1 MQPARRPLPAPKK
14 LTPAPAPAPRPA
26 LVRRAPPRPAAS
38 VAPPPQSFRAETPVF
53 DFDDVLGSSM
63 FDSLA
68 KVRALPA
75 QPGLTA
81 LALTSLAEARGYTRD
96 ELLAL
101 AEVGYHYLFSGG
113 HRIALTIFEGLS
125 VIAPTE
131 AYFVLA
137 LGLCY
142 DRLDRLLDARRAYAR
157 ACELDPR
164 DPRPEI
170 NLAELE
176 IEQNE
181 LPAAAR
187 RLSRAVLLAK
197 QSGETALAAKAATLL
212 ARVGPRKGR

>member
-1 MQPARRPLPAPKK
+1 MQASRRPLPAPKN
-14 LTPAPAPAPRPA
+14 LTPAPAPRPA

-68 KVRALPA
+68 RVRALPA
-75 QPGLTA
+75 QPGVTA
-81 LALTSLAEARGYTRD
+81 LALTSLAEARGYTRE

-101 AEVGYHYLFSGG
+101 AEIGYHYLFSGG

-125 VIAPTE
+125 VIAPAE
-131 AYFVLA
+131 PYFALA

-142 DRLDRLLDARRAYAR
+142 DRLDRLLDARRAYGR
-157 ACELDPR
+157 ACELAPH

-181 LPAAAR
+181 LLSATR
-187 RLSRAVLLAK
+187 RLARAVQLAK
-197 QSGETALAAKAATLL
+197 RSGEAALGAKAATLL
-212 ARVGPRKGR
+212 ARIAPRKGR

>member
-1 MQPARRPLPAPKK
+1 
-14 LTPAPAPAPRPA
+14 
-26 LVRRAPPRPAAS
+26 
-38 VAPPPQSFRAETPVF
+38 
-53 DFDDVLGSSM
+53 M

-68 KVRALPA
+68 RVRALPA
-75 QPGLTA
+75 QPGVTA
-81 LALTSLAEARGYTRD
+81 LALTSLAEARGYTRE

-101 AEVGYHYLFSGG
+101 AEIGYHYLFSGG

-125 VIAPTE
+125 VIAPAE
-131 AYFVLA
+131 AYFTLA

-157 ACELDPR
+157 ASELDPQ

-181 LPAAAR
+181 LPAATQ
-187 RLSRAVLLAK
+187 RLARAVKLAK
-197 QSGETALAAKAATLL
+197 RRGEAALAAKAATLL
-212 ARVGPRKGR
+212 ARIAPRKGR

>member
-1 MQPARRPLPAPKK
+1 MHAARRPLPAPKK
-14 LTPAPAPAPRPA
+14 PAPAPTPRPA

-75 QPGLTA
+75 QPGLSA
-81 LALTSLAEARGYTRD
+81 LALTSLVEARGYTRD

-113 HRIALTIFEGLS
+113 HRIAVTIFEGLCA
-125 VIAPTE
+125 IAPNE
-131 AYFVLA
+131 AYFALA

-157 ACELDPR
+157 AGELDPQ

-181 LPAAAR
+181 LPSAAR
-187 RLSRAVLLAK
+187 RLSRALLLAK
-197 QSGETALAAKAATLL
+197 QSGQTALAAKAATLL
-212 ARVGPRKGR
+212 ARVGPKKGR